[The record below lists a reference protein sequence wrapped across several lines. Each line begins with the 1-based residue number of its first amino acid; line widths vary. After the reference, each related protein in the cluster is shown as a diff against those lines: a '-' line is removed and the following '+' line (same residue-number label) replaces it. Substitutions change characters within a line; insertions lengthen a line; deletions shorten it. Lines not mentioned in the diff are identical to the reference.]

1 MDEMMAAAASFAF
14 VGGLVAGSFVSVVA
28 HRVPRGLSIVGP
40 RSRCPACG
48 AQIAAYDNI
57 PVISWLLLRGRCRSC
72 AAPISV
78 RYPAVELSVGV
89 AFVATVLV
97 LFRRTPGGTN
107 LLFSGDTQ
115 TASWTYSS
123 GGNWP
128 ADYGDPTD
136 ELPIPIVATTD
147 LGKQKVPPNSRL
159 GLAVSVAPDVTPYAL
174 ELMYDHPL
182 FPSKLIVDT
191 TTPLTTP

>member
-1 MDEMMAAAASFAF
+1 MWMANGSPAPQTRFHVWLSDE
-14 VGGLVAGSFVSVVA
+14 
-28 HRVPRGLSIVGP
+28 
-40 RSRCPACG
+40 
-48 AQIAAYDNI
+48 I
-57 PVISWLLLRGRCRSC
+57 P
-72 AAPISV
+72 PTNQ
-78 RYPAVELSVGV
+78 PFELSGPVTFSFFSRTLNGTLP
-89 AFVATVLV
+89 AQEYPGKICIW
-97 LFRRTPGGTN
+97 LFRRTPGGSN
-107 LLFSGDTQ
+107 ILFGGGAQ
-115 TASWTYSS
+115 AASWTYSS

-136 ELPIPIVATTD
+136 ELPIPIVATAD